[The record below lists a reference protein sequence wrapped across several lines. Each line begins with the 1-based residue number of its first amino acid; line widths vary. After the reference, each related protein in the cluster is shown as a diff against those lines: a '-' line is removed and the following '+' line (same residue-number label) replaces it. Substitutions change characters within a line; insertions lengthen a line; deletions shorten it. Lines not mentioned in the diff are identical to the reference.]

1 MNWWAEEGGDN
12 KLKVSAINISES
24 LNWKIYSDLDAVVN
38 VGYNTSTATRE
49 KVEKSIDWY
58 NYAGTKL
65 LATEPT
71 QEKSKYSDS
80 FSRTDY
86 YMVSGYLN
94 WHKTLAEVHNLSAM
108 AGTQYNYTQYKYT
121 FVSVKDINPSLEIP
135 NGAGE
140 VLIKDGDSKPA
151 KWHEAM
157 MSYFGRLNYDYKQR
171 YLVEGNLRYD
181 GSSKFRPENRWQ
193 FFGEYLE
200 DGV

>member
-1 MNWWAEEGGDN
+1 
-12 KLKVSAINISES
+12 
-24 LNWKIYSDLDAVVN
+24 
-38 VGYNTSTATRE
+38 
-49 KVEKSIDWY
+49 
-58 NYAGTKL
+58 
-65 LATEPT
+65 
-71 QEKSKYSDS
+71 
-80 FSRTDY
+80 
-86 YMVSGYLN
+86 
-94 WHKTLAEVHNLSAM
+94 M

-181 GSSKFRPENRWQ
+181 GSSKFRPENRWHS
-193 FFGEYLE
+193 FGEYLE

>member
-1 MNWWAEEGGDN
+1 MWDITRLQQHVR
-12 KLKVSAINISES
+12 K
-24 LNWKIYSDLDAVVN
+24 WK
-38 VGYNTSTATRE
+38 
-49 KVEKSIDWY
+49 KSIDWY
-58 NYAGTKL
+58 NYAGTTL

-71 QEKSKYSDS
+71 QENSKYSDS

-86 YMVSGYLN
+86 YMASGYLN

-108 AGTQYNYTQYKYT
+108 AGAQYNYTQYKYI

-171 YLVEGNLRYD
+171 YLLEGNLRYD

-193 FFGEYLE
+193 FFLGSIRWLALKRRELHALIIFRS
-200 DGV
+200 

>member
-1 MNWWAEEGGDN
+1 M
-12 KLKVSAINISES
+12 
-24 LNWKIYSDLDAVVN
+24 
-38 VGYNTSTATRE
+38 GYNTSTATRE

-140 VLIKDGDSKPA
+140 VLIK
-151 KWHEAM
+151 
-157 MSYFGRLNYDYKQR
+157 
-171 YLVEGNLRYD
+171 
-181 GSSKFRPENRWQ
+181 RWRQ
-193 FFGEYLE
+193 
-200 DGV
+200 